1 MNDIK
6 IKKQIIEKIK
16 DSTNVLVAL
25 SNNPSVD
32 ELSAALGL
40 TLAINKLEKHAT
52 AIFSGK
58 IPAAIDF
65 LEPQKTFESN
75 VTSLQDFIIALD
87 KEKADHLR
95 YKVDG
100 DMVKIFIT
108 PYRTTIDE
116 RDLEYS
122 QGDYNVDFV
131 IAIGVNSEDDLDT
144 ALSSHGQILSDA
156 TVASISLEEDSNL
169 GSISWN
175 DKNASSYSEITSALI
190 KDMGDKELMDEQ
202 ISTALLTG
210 IVAAT
215 DRFSNAKTSSRVMT
229 VAADLMAAGANQQ
242 LIAVQLEQANE
253 ISTNNQP
260 ASDEA
265 RPEAEAEAT
274 AIKEPEDEVGVN
286 GELNIS
292 HEYRGDVDEVAAQV
306 AESRQKEAVK
316 EAESRLAEQL
326 TGAGGH
332 ELNLPTE
339 PLAPITEAGAY
350 EETPIKG
357 AAPDDSWSNSG
368 PSMGGTLNATTEE
381 AADAKRREAED
392 MKNRTILSHD
402 SGRYLGGEPT
412 YNNPISATVK
422 SEDVEPEVRDIFEAA
437 PTSRS
442 ASVTP
447 SPSQG
452 MTLQPMQAPAPTPA
466 PEPATMPMITPS
478 VLPPLP
484 SFEQNVA
491 PPPAAEPA
499 LPSLPPVP
507 TLEEIDAANRM
518 QAPSAADALS
528 EVHAAFGTQLPG
540 PAPAPALQG
549 GLPALP
555 SMPPMPDFGSL
566 PPLPGAPAPIME
578 PNPFG
583 GTLPS
588 MPSSPLGDTL
598 PPAPAMPELSK
609 SDPGQFKIPGQ

>member
-1 MNDIK
+1 MNDTK

-16 DSTNVLVAL
+16 GSTNVLVAL

-40 TLAINKLEKHAT
+40 TLAINKIEKHAT

-58 IPAAIDF
+58 IPPAIDF
-65 LEPQKTFESN
+65 LEPEKTFESN

-131 IAIGVNSEDDLDT
+131 LAIGVSSEDDLDV

-156 TVASISLEEDSNL
+156 TVASVSLEEDSNL

-175 DKNASSYSEITSALI
+175 DKNASSYSEIVASLV
-190 KDMGDKELMDEQ
+190 KDLGDKELLDEQ
-202 ISTALLTG
+202 IATALLTG

-229 VAADLMAAGANQQ
+229 TAADLMGAGANQQ

-253 ISTNNQP
+253 ITAN
-260 ASDEA
+260 D
-265 RPEAEAEAT
+265 RREAEP
-274 AIKEPEDEVGVN
+274 EPESEAAPTEVKPEKPKDQVGAN
-286 GELNIS
+286 GELSIS
-292 HEYRGDVDEVAAQV
+292 HEYRGDVDEVAEQV
-306 AESRQKEAVK
+306 AKNRQADAVK
-316 EAESRLAEQL
+316 EAESRLAEQI
-326 TGAGGH
+326 GANVAPSTS
-332 ELNLPTE
+332 LSVPNE
-339 PLAPITEAGAY
+339 PLTPATEAGVY
-350 EETPIKG
+350 EETPLPGGG
-357 AAPDDSWSNSG
+357 ARDTWAESG
-368 PSMGGTLNATTEE
+368 PALGGTLNATTEE

-412 YNNPISATVK
+412 YNNPISAATGA
-422 SEDVEPEVRDIFEAA
+422 EAEEPEVRDIFDVA
-437 PTSRS
+437 PTGRS
-442 ASVTP
+442 ATITPPSQAPTLQPLTPPQPAPDPVVTP
-447 SPSQG
+447 S
-452 MTLQPMQAPAPTPA
+452 A
-466 PEPATMPMITPS
+466 
-478 VLPPLP
+478 LPPLP

-491 PPPAAEPA
+491 PPPVAAPA
-499 LPSLPPVP
+499 TPTLAPVP
-507 TLEEIDAANRM
+507 TLEEIDMANRA
-518 QAPSAADALS
+518 QAPSPADALN
-528 EVHAAFGTQLPG
+528 EVHAAFGTQLPE
-540 PAPAPALQG
+540 PAPTPAPQA

-555 SMPPMPDFGSL
+555 PMPPMPDFGSL

-583 GTLPS
+583 NTLPS
-588 MPSSPLGDTL
+588 VPSSPLGETL
-598 PPAPAMPELSK
+598 PPAPAMPEPGK
-609 SDPGQFKIPGQ
+609 SDPGQFRIPGQ

>member
-40 TLAINKLEKHAT
+40 TLAINKIEKHAT

-58 IPAAIDF
+58 IPSAIDF
-65 LEPQKTFESN
+65 LEPQKTFENS

-100 DMVKIFIT
+100 SMVKIFIT

-156 TVASISLEEDSNL
+156 TVASISLEEDSSL
-169 GSISWN
+169 GSINWN

-253 ISTNNQP
+253 ISTNEPPTSQ
-260 ASDEA
+260 EA
-265 RPEAEAEAT
+265 RPEAQTEALVTE
-274 AIKEPEDEVGVN
+274 KNEDEVGSN

-292 HEYRGDVDEVAAQV
+292 HEYRGDVDEVAEQV
-306 AESRQKEAVK
+306 ALNRQKEAAK
-316 EAESRLAEQL
+316 EAESRLAQRL
-326 TGAGGH
+326 SGAGGQA
-332 ELNLPTE
+332 LNIPKE
-339 PLAPITEAGAY
+339 PLAPVTEAGAY

-357 AAPDDSWSNSG
+357 AAPDDSWPASE

-381 AADAKRREAED
+381 AADAKRRETED

-412 YNNPISATVK
+412 YNNPISASVK
-422 SEDVEPEVRDIFEAA
+422 SEDAEPEVRDIFEAA

-447 SPSQG
+447 LSQG
-452 MTLQPMQAPAPTPA
+452 VTLKPLASTPS
-466 PEPATMPMITPS
+466 PQVSPQPMITPS
-478 VLPPLP
+478 ALPSLP

-491 PPPAAEPA
+491 PPPVAESA
-499 LPSLPPVP
+499 LPSLSPTP
-507 TLEEIDAANRM
+507 TLEQIDAANRM
-518 QAPSAADALS
+518 QAPSAADALN
-528 EVHAAFGTQLPG
+528 EVHAAFGTQLPT
-540 PAPAPALQG
+540 PASSPAFQG

-583 GTLPS
+583 STLPS

-598 PPAPAMPELSK
+598 PPAPAVPELGK